1 MKQKLLKLIKKL
13 IRKNNIFFV
22 GATDIL
28 PPPLS
33 KEEED
38 KLLELKE
45 NGNIKAK
52 DKLIEHNLRLVVFL
66 AKRYENTKVDLEDL
80 VSIGSIGLIK
90 GINTYKRGKNIKLAT
105 YCSRCIDNEILMH
118 LRKNK
123 KIDNVNGKSKITAGI
138 LGIFLGCYGV
148 HNFYLGYNGKAIA
161 QLLITLLSLFLLS
174 WVSAIWGLIE
184 GILILTG
191 NIKKDASGND
201 LID

>member
-1 MKQKLLKLIKKL
+1 MNYCFNCVKK
-13 IRKNNIFFV
+13 V
-22 GATDIL
+22 
-28 PPPLS
+28 
-33 KEEED
+33 
-38 KLLELKE
+38 
-45 NGNIKAK
+45 
-52 DKLIEHNLRLVVFL
+52 
-66 AKRYENTKVDLEDL
+66 
-80 VSIGSIGLIK
+80 
-90 GINTYKRGKNIKLAT
+90 
-105 YCSRCIDNEILMH
+105 NEVQDVCLNCGVN

>member
-1 MKQKLLKLIKKL
+1 MNYCFNCGKKVNEVQDVCLNCGVNLK
-13 IRKNNIFFV
+13 
-22 GATDIL
+22 
-28 PPPLS
+28 
-33 KEEED
+33 
-38 KLLELKE
+38 
-45 NGNIKAK
+45 K
-52 DKLIEHNLRLVVFL
+52 D
-66 AKRYENTKVDLEDL
+66 
-80 VSIGSIGLIK
+80 
-90 GINTYKRGKNIKLAT
+90 
-105 YCSRCIDNEILMH
+105 
-118 LRKNK
+118 K

-148 HNFYLGYNGKAIA
+148 HNFYLGYNGKTIA

>member
-1 MKQKLLKLIKKL
+1 M
-13 IRKNNIFFV
+13 N
-22 GATDIL
+22 
-28 PPPLS
+28 
-33 KEEED
+33 
-38 KLLELKE
+38 
-45 NGNIKAK
+45 
-52 DKLIEHNLRLVVFL
+52 
-66 AKRYENTKVDLEDL
+66 
-80 VSIGSIGLIK
+80 
-90 GINTYKRGKNIKLAT
+90 
-105 YCSRCIDNEILMH
+105 YCSNCGKKVNENQDVCLNCGVN
-118 LRKNK
+118 LKKDK
-123 KIDNVNGKSKITAGI
+123 KIDSVNGKSKITAGI

>member
-1 MKQKLLKLIKKL
+1 MNYCFNCGKK
-13 IRKNNIFFV
+13 V
-22 GATDIL
+22 
-28 PPPLS
+28 
-33 KEEED
+33 
-38 KLLELKE
+38 
-45 NGNIKAK
+45 
-52 DKLIEHNLRLVVFL
+52 
-66 AKRYENTKVDLEDL
+66 
-80 VSIGSIGLIK
+80 
-90 GINTYKRGKNIKLAT
+90 
-105 YCSRCIDNEILMH
+105 NEVQDVCLNCGVN

-138 LGIFLGCYGV
+138 LGIFLGCFGV

-184 GILILTG
+184 GILILTS

>member
-1 MKQKLLKLIKKL
+1 MNYCFNCGKK
-13 IRKNNIFFV
+13 V
-22 GATDIL
+22 
-28 PPPLS
+28 
-33 KEEED
+33 
-38 KLLELKE
+38 
-45 NGNIKAK
+45 
-52 DKLIEHNLRLVVFL
+52 
-66 AKRYENTKVDLEDL
+66 
-80 VSIGSIGLIK
+80 
-90 GINTYKRGKNIKLAT
+90 
-105 YCSRCIDNEILMH
+105 NEVQDVCLNCGVN

-138 LGIFLGCYGV
+138 LGIFLGCYSV

>member
-1 MKQKLLKLIKKL
+1 MNYCFNCGKK
-13 IRKNNIFFV
+13 V
-22 GATDIL
+22 
-28 PPPLS
+28 
-33 KEEED
+33 
-38 KLLELKE
+38 
-45 NGNIKAK
+45 
-52 DKLIEHNLRLVVFL
+52 
-66 AKRYENTKVDLEDL
+66 
-80 VSIGSIGLIK
+80 
-90 GINTYKRGKNIKLAT
+90 
-105 YCSRCIDNEILMH
+105 NEVQDVCLNCGVN

-148 HNFYLGYNGKAIA
+148 HNFYLVYNGKAIA

>member
-1 MKQKLLKLIKKL
+1 MNYCFNCGKK
-13 IRKNNIFFV
+13 V
-22 GATDIL
+22 
-28 PPPLS
+28 
-33 KEEED
+33 
-38 KLLELKE
+38 
-45 NGNIKAK
+45 
-52 DKLIEHNLRLVVFL
+52 
-66 AKRYENTKVDLEDL
+66 
-80 VSIGSIGLIK
+80 
-90 GINTYKRGKNIKLAT
+90 
-105 YCSRCIDNEILMH
+105 NEVQDVCLNCGVN

-138 LGIFLGCYGV
+138 LGIFLGCFGV